1 MNKASYDRLPRELKT
16 VIDNNAGQ
24 VAAGMAGAMWDVEAR
39 AAADTA
45 RDRGEAVTV
54 LTPEE
59 VAQWRRAT
67 EPVVVAWQKQ
77 MKERK
82 LDGGKLL
89 AAVRVLLAK
98 YADEPEPQA
107 RPTPQ
112 PPEASQ
118 PAEQKVVGE
127 PRRLPQAN
135 AEVSIR
141 PRADAP
147 AAAPP
152 ATPAPPTTA
161 APVTQ
166 PAPAAVTRPKEL
178 DIPL

>member
-1 MNKASYDRLPRELKT
+1 MSGCRANSKA

-24 VAAGMAGAMWDVEAR
+24 VAAGMAGAMWDIEAR
-39 AAADTA
+39 AAAAAA
-45 RDRGEAVTV
+45 RDRGETVTV

-77 MKERK
+77 MKDRK
-82 LDGGKLL
+82 LDGGKSL
-89 AAVRVLLAK
+89 AAVRALLAK
-98 YADEPEPQA
+98 YADEPEPQP
-107 RPTPQ
+107 PTQ
-112 PPEASQ
+112 PSPEASQ

-127 PRRLPQAN
+127 PRRSPQAS
-135 AEVSIR
+135 AEISIR

-147 AAAPP
+147 APP
-152 ATPAPPTTA
+152 ATPAPPTNA
-161 APVTQ
+161 APAAQ
-166 PAPAAVTRPKEL
+166 PAPAAVIRPKEL